1 MSEEFISDNNNENE
15 NNIKE
20 YGSVNISD
28 EVVAIIASVA
38 ATEIPGVVSMS
49 GGITGGFTEMLGMKS
64 LSKGVKVELKDNDA
78 KIDIFIVVEY
88 GMNISEIARNVQ
100 KNVKSSV
107 ETMTELNVI
116 EMNVNIQGVNI
127 PRETKGNEE
136 QKVK

>member
-38 ATEIPGVVSMS
+38 ATEIP
-49 GGITGGFTEMLGMKS
+49 GGFTEMLGMKS

>member
-38 ATEIPGVVSMS
+38 ATEIPGVVSMC
-49 GGITGGFTEMLGMKS
+49 GGTTGGFTEMLGMKS